1 MESITSAKALRE
13 SIMQLELK
21 QLEQERL
28 LKEQFALT
36 YQEMKPAS
44 IIKRTVKDIF
54 ATSDIKDNILGSVLG
69 LAVGYLSKKVA
80 VGSTHNPL
88 KQLLGA
94 ILEFGVANA
103 VSKNSVGIG
112 SQVMEWIRNYLSKSE
127 SDLDQEKNRE
137 V

>member
-1 MESITSAKALRE
+1 MERITSAKALRE

-54 ATSDIKDNILGSVLG
+54 ATNDIKDNILGSVLG

-94 ILEFGVANA
+94 ILELGVANA

-127 SDLDQEKNRE
+127 ADLDQEKNRE